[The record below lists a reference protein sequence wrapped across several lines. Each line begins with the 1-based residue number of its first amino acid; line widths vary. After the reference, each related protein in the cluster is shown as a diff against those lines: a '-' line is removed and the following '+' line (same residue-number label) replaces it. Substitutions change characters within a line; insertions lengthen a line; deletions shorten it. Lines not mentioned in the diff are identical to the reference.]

1 MRGSI
6 LLIALWALFSLAGFA
21 VILGSQVRQKLIL
34 VKRLEARNKLTMI
47 AEAAIPLGIAEI
59 KRFEKAEVF
68 ALKDSW
74 SVNPL
79 FKDIAV
85 ADGTC
90 SFSRPMKPDP
100 SVADAAFYG
109 MADEESKVNINKA
122 DAKLLISLMRV
133 VLGVDDVEAQ
143 GLAASIVD
151 WRDADSEMSM
161 PQGSAEDSQYRGLK
175 YAYESKDAP
184 FQVLEELLLVNGF
197 NANVFEK
204 LKKYITIYG
213 SGRVNINTA
222 GRELLY
228 IVGFSQVTADKI
240 LDLRAGKDGFAGTAD
255 DIVFTSISD
264 IGPKLSQASGFSVS
278 DITAL
283 NAVVEAYMSVT
294 STAFTINSVGISPG
308 EKDSGL
314 VSCVIDIKGRILAYR
329 RQ

>member
-1 MRGSI
+1 
-6 LLIALWALFSLAGFA
+6 
-21 VILGSQVRQKLIL
+21 LG
-34 VKRLEARNKLTMI
+34 
-47 AEAAIPLGIAEI
+47 
-59 KRFEKAEVF
+59 
-68 ALKDSW
+68 
-74 SVNPL
+74 
-79 FKDIAV
+79 
-85 ADGTC
+85 
-90 SFSRPMKPDP
+90 
-100 SVADAAFYG
+100 ADAT
-109 MADEESKVNINKA
+109 S
-122 DAKLLISLMRV
+122 
-133 VLGVDDVEAQ
+133 AQ
-143 GLAASIVD
+143 ELAAALID
-151 WRDADSEMSM
+151 WRDADSTTAI
-161 PQGSAEDSQYRGLK
+161 PLGSAEDSYYRNEK
-175 YAYESKDAP
+175 SPYEAKDAP
-184 FQVLEELLLVNGF
+184 FEALDEVRLVKGF

-204 LKKYITIYG
+204 LKNYITIYG
-213 SGRVNINTA
+213 SGKVNINTA